1 MHSVFSGVP
10 LEITVWFKVEP
21 FNNGRRLEVGKTTEP
36 ERPQTGKARA
46 QDGWRST
53 KRDLRRV
60 TGRLPGLLSLS
71 LAVWLLL
78 AGPAHSLTASQI
90 QGVRLGEG
98 AGKDAAA
105 SRLVIDLSGPTEI
118 LLRAAPGGRSFD
130 LLLLGNPAQAPVPFR
145 PGAAGLIGGGSVRAL
160 GGAGTLVRVETK
172 EPASI
177 AGIELLGPEDH
188 GVHGGLAAE
197 KAAPGSRLV
206 LDLVPARRSDSPGG
220 FVSLPWMSNP
230 GRAMQLVAA
239 RALRFDRQ
247 YAQAGAPADPAAVA
261 ALEKRRD
268 ELFQRMITDLT
279 NLDIAFEFAG
289 VSTELGDYEG
299 AIVAYERLLIINPDL
314 PRVRYELGVLYFAL
328 KSYPAAQTYL
338 ESVLQQPDA
347 SPDLQQQANALLRQ
361 IAAAKTKNLF
371 LGNFTVG
378 MRYQSDGNSAPGSA
392 TLRISGSDVRLQGP
406 GTSRSDWNAFANAY
420 FRDTYPLGDG
430 ENAPLWESNATL
442 YGTRQIL
449 LPNLNLSLLQVTS
462 GVRFH
467 PIAGDS
473 LTIRPHVIGGI
484 IGLDDH
490 LYSDS
495 FGVGMDFT
503 RAITD
508 KLSLDG
514 TIDSSHRDFHNFG
527 AQTTLREQ
535 TGQDSGI
542 ALRNRYQ
549 LTADQQLGIDIG
561 FRHGTAQA
569 NFNEYSQYTVGGV
582 YQLTIPPPLAMFE
595 LPWALV
601 LNASRI
607 WSEYGGPDPTID
619 PNVTRHDREW
629 RLSATLAVPFS
640 PVLSSFLQLQ
650 SSHIDSTLP
659 NNTYENLTVML
670 GLTRSF

>member
-1 MHSVFSGVP
+1 MTAG
-10 LEITVWFKVEP
+10 
-21 FNNGRRLEVGKTTEP
+21 
-36 ERPQTGKARA
+36 
-46 QDGWRST
+46 
-53 KRDLRRV
+53 
-60 TGRLPGLLSLS
+60 LPRLLSLS
-71 LAVWLLL
+71 LAVWLML
-78 AGPAHSLTASQI
+78 AGAAHALTLSQI
-90 QGVRLGEG
+90 QGVRLGDG

-130 LLLLGNPAQAPVPFR
+130 LLLLGNPVQANLPFR
-145 PGAAGLIGGGSVRAL
+145 PGTAGLIGGGSVRAL
-160 GGAGTLVRVETK
+160 GGAGTLVHVETK
-172 EPASI
+172 RPASLG
-177 AGIELLGPEDH
+177 GIQLLGPEDR
-188 GVHGGLAAE
+188 GVHGGLAGEPAS
-197 KAAPGSRLV
+197 PGSRLV
-206 LDLVPARRSDSPGG
+206 LDLVPARRPDSPGG
-220 FVSLPWMSNP
+220 LVSLPWASNP
-230 GRAMQLVAA
+230 GRARQLIAGS
-239 RALRFDRQ
+239 ALSFDRQ
-247 YAQAGAPADPAAVA
+247 YAQAAAPADPAAVA

-268 ELFQRMITDLT
+268 ELFQRMISDLT
-279 NLDIAFEFAG
+279 NLDVAFEFAG
-289 VSTELGDYEG
+289 VSAQLGDYEG

-347 SPDLQQQANALLRQ
+347 SPDLQQQANALLKQ
-361 IAAAKTKNLF
+361 ISAAKTNNVF

-378 MRYQSDGNSAPGSA
+378 MRYQSDANSAPGSA
-392 TLRISGSDVRLQGP
+392 TLRILGSDVRLQGP

-420 FRDTYPLGDG
+420 VRDTYPLGEG

-467 PIAGDS
+467 PIAGDP

-495 FGVGMDFT
+495 YGVGIDFT

-527 AQTTLREQ
+527 TQTTLRKQ
-535 TGQDSGI
+535 TGEDSGI
-542 ALRNRYQ
+542 AFRNRYQ
-549 LTADQQLGIDIG
+549 LAADQQVGIDLG
-561 FRHGTAQA
+561 FRHGSAQA
-569 NFNEYSQYTVGGV
+569 NFNDYWQYTVGAV
-582 YQLTIPPPLAMFE
+582 YQLTLPPPLAIFE

-601 LNASRI
+601 LNGSRI

-619 PNVTRHDREW
+619 PNITRHDREW

-650 SSHIDSTLP
+650 SSHIDSSLP